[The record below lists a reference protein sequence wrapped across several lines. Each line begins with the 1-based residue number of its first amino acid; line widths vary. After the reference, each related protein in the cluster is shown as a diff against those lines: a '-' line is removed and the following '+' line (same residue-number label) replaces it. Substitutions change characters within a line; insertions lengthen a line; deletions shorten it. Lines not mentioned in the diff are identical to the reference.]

1 MKMKRLE
8 VELEYNCNCRKSE
21 KSLPIRYY
29 FDSRDIAQIIFD
41 NKLLTEIRFDMVAK
55 TSIREACEKLKTTPM
70 KLKIVT
76 SLPVIVNAQGGGV
89 FISGKYKWTGGD
101 KRRGNK

>member
-1 MKMKRLE
+1 MKRLE

-41 NKLLTEIRFDMVAK
+41 KAANIYYAGKLNRKYIVKKFGIR
-55 TSIREACEKLKTTPM
+55 
-70 KLKIVT
+70 
-76 SLPVIVNAQGGGV
+76 
-89 FISGKYKWTGGD
+89 
-101 KRRGNK
+101 